1 MPSSSGDNKQSAS
14 RLYETR
20 NLGHCLLP
28 ESHWQNL
35 ECVRFKDEI
44 ESASPVLGRLEQIR
58 DHIVNRSP
66 RESALAPGNGCRRYV
81 ESRCVKSPT
90 CQFLGIITQSAAYL
104 EGFLPT
110 PHDPV
115 VVKPSHQ
122 MGVRHQ
128 ICPWYDRGITVD
140 LGIEFF
146 ESPKAS
152 PLDRYRFA
160 ISRAVALLDS
170 SILLLLPIA
179 TAHRRALGIG

>member
-1 MPSSSGDNKQSAS
+1 MAEPGV
-14 RLYETR
+14 YI
-20 NLGHCLLP
+20 
-28 ESHWQNL
+28 
-35 ECVRFKDEI
+35 RFEDGI

-128 ICPWYDRGITVD
+128 ICPWYDRGITVG

-146 ESPKAS
+146 ESPQSVTFGQIPVCDFSCRRSVGFLHPSS
-152 PLDRYRFA
+152 P
-160 ISRAVALLDS
+160 
-170 SILLLLPIA
+170 
-179 TAHRRALGIG
+179 AHRYGSPASVRNRIE